1 MKENFDQCFKWLME
15 HEGGF
20 CDDSAL
26 GDSGGMTTW
35 GVTHHDWAKW
45 TGKEPTRLQMK
56 SLKQSDVKP
65 LYKAYYWDILK
76 CDDLPSGLDYAV
88 FDYGVNSGI
97 YRSAKVLQRLLGV
110 TVDGII
116 GKQTLAAIKKVDS
129 KNLAI
134 KLCNERM
141 SYLKSLKIFK
151 NFGKGW
157 TRRVNEVLSRIEQL
171 TG

>member
-1 MKENFDQCFKWLME
+1 MQKNFDQCFKWLME

-35 GVTHHDWAKW
+35 GVTHIDWAKW
-45 TGKEPTRLQMK
+45 TGKEPTRAQMK
-56 SLKQSDVKP
+56 ALKQSDVKP

-76 CDDLPSGLDYAV
+76 CDDLPSGLDYAI

-97 YRSAKVLQRLLGV
+97 YRAAKVLQRLLGV

-116 GKQTLAAIKKVDS
+116 GKETLKAVKNVDGVALAQKVCD
-129 KNLAI
+129 
-134 KLCNERM
+134 ER
-141 SYLKSLKIFK
+141 LGFLRSLRIFR
-151 NFGKGW
+151 NFGRGW
-157 TRRVNEVLSRIEQL
+157 TARVNEVRSRVKDM
-171 TG
+171 T